1 MEDHKTHMIFL
12 ESKAVYLTTT
22 EVVEKAIS
30 FVATQMIYSYS
41 TTGTTY
47 FLAGDGRAG
56 RH

>member
-30 FVATQMIYSYS
+30 FAATQMIYSYS